1 MNSKPM
7 RLHFWRRL
15 LLLPAI
21 ATLVAFAPGP
31 ATSSTIQP
39 RVLGWVEWAVLE
51 AGDAKVKAKLDS
63 GAKTGSIHAEDIEA
77 FERDGEDWVRFRV
90 PLATRKH
97 ASTHDHDLRLERP
110 VVRTVLI
117 KQHKRKSLRRYVV
130 EMDFCVGGLRFTTP
144 MTLADR
150 SRFLYPVLL
159 GRTALENRALID
171 PARKYRAD
179 ETCPQ

>member
-1 MNSKPM
+1 MAS
-7 RLHFWRRL
+7 
-15 LLLPAI
+15 
-21 ATLVAFAPGP
+21 AT
-31 ATSSTIQP
+31 QP
-39 RVLGWVEWAVLE
+39 RVLGWVEWALLE

-63 GAKTGSIHAEDIEA
+63 GAKTSSIHAEDIEL

-97 ASTHDHDLRLERP
+97 ASTHDHDLHLERP

-117 KQHKRKSLRRYVV
+117 KRHQRESSPRYVV
-130 EMDFCVGGLRFTTP
+130 EMDLCVGGLRFTTP

-159 GRTALENRALID
+159 GRLALENRSFID

-179 ETCPQ
+179 DTCPK